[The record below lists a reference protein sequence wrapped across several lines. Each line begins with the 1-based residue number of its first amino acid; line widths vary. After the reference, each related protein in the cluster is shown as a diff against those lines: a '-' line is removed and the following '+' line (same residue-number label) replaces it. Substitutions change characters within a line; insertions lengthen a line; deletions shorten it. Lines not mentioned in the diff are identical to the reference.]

1 MKKYS
6 ILTKDILL
14 YLATAGAIAV
24 ATTSPF
30 TALRIAQHILRN
42 NKLLTK
48 EIEAWKVSRILQKL
62 KRNRVIIFKETEKGD
77 LVVELTEQGKRKV
90 KEMQFENL
98 AIEKPSSWDGKWRV
112 VIFDIPEEKWRSG
125 RDALRDKLQNLGFV
139 FIQKSVWVLPWP
151 CENEIL
157 FLCEFFNIHPFI
169 NILTVEKIYNDVKLR
184 KHFHLL

>member
-6 ILTKDILL
+6 ELTNNVLL
-14 YLATAGAIAV
+14 CLATAGVIAV
-24 ATTSPF
+24 AATSPF
-30 TALRIAQHILRN
+30 TLLGIAQSILRN
-42 NKLLTK
+42 NKLLAK

-62 KRNRVIIFKETEKGD
+62 KRNRVIILKETEKGD

-90 KEMQFENL
+90 KEIQLENL
-98 AIEKPSSWDGKWRV
+98 AIEKPTSWDRKWRV

-125 RDALRDKLQNLGFV
+125 RDALRDKLQKLGFV
-139 FIQKSVWVLPWP
+139 FTQKSVWVLPWP

-157 FLCEFFNIHPFI
+157 FLCELYDIHAFV